1 MKNKKIVIK
10 AVIIIALIALVS
22 LAGYTFARYYQSINV
37 GGGKATIARWSFG
50 SANVSRDIVL
60 SEEKI
65 APGSNGTFEIEVDA
79 TNSEVPVEYEILVSD
94 EKNIPTNMKFYAE
107 IQNEDNS
114 TITTTETKDS
124 FTELAASDLKGL
136 IPVEKGNQKRKINVH
151 WSWEFN
157 DEDITATDA
166 NDATLAYDEN
176 NMSSLDCGFN
186 IQIIGRQA
194 KSN

>member
-1 MKNKKIVIK
+1 MKNKKAVIR
-10 AVIIIALIALVS
+10 AVIIIALITLVS

-50 SANVSRDIVL
+50 SANVSKDIVL

-107 IQNEDNS
+107 IQNEDGS
-114 TITTTETKDS
+114 TIKTTETKDS
-124 FTELAASDLKGL
+124 FTELATSEFKGL
-136 IPVEKGNQKRKINVH
+136 IPVETGNQKRKINVH

-157 DEDITATDA
+157 DEDTTATDA

-176 NMSSLDCGFN
+176 NVSSLDCGFN

-194 KSN
+194 KAN